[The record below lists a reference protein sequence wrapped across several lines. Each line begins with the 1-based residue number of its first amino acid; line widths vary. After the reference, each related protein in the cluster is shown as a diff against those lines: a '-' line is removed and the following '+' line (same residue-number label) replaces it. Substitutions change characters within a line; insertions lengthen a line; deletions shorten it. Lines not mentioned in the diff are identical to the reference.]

1 MRLVEVELVVDLGKS
16 LYLVLKLTDKLI
28 SICLLCRRQLRLVVL
43 RDGMFGVRLSGNVVF
58 SIQRFVV
65 ENLLLVSL

>member
-28 SICLLCRRQLRLVVL
+28 SICLLCRRKLRLVVL